1 LSAAPAPHRSF
12 AGYAL
17 ALGAAASYGTSA
29 VLIRAGLTRYSSPLY
44 GITIALGVGALALAP
59 LALRAARVQ
68 GKGWRPDRAAVLFIL
83 ASGVS
88 SLFGFGSNV
97 LALSLLPVVVVT
109 PISSI
114 YPLITVLLVRL
125 FLRHHER
132 VTRQTVL
139 GALLVVSGVIFV
151 TLARGA
157 R

>member
-1 LSAAPAPHRSF
+1 LSAGPALQRPF

-29 VLIRAGLTRYSSPLY
+29 VLIRAGLTRYSSPLN

-139 GALLVVSGVIFV
+139 GALLVVSGVILV

>member
-1 LSAAPAPHRSF
+1 MNPGCTIRSGIARASVDLGGTPATRYRPGAPISGFANPSGVCPYADQGAAVSSAA
-12 AGYAL
+12 
-17 ALGAAASYGTSA
+17 SA
-29 VLIRAGLTRYSSPLY
+29 VLF
-44 GITIALGVGALALAP
+44 V
-59 LALRAARVQ
+59 
-68 GKGWRPDRAAVLFIL
+68 L
-83 ASGVS
+83 ASGLS

-109 PISSI
+109 PISSV

-139 GALLVVSGVIFV
+139 GALLVVSGVILV
-151 TLARGA
+151 TLARSA